1 MNFLKNKINSWSSLV
16 VHSRV
21 KLKFSKRNQTASLVM
36 QSSSWWVWWVSTYS
50 LVSSRKWA
58 AQRAQK
64 KSLLETTNKTVDDF
78 HEWSGLIHK
87 QRHAKESDPSF
98 GEADLPAHRSEIER
112 GASKRPPHTTP
123 LRCCCCWERRDVF
136 SLFFSFF
143 VVFFF
148 FFWWFADR

>member
-1 MNFLKNKINSWSSLV
+1 LV
-16 VHSRV
+16 SVFG
-21 KLKFSKRNQTASLVM
+21 KFSHPGGRKTKRKLPQIGIIVN
-36 QSSSWWVWWVSTYS
+36 S

-87 QRHAKESDPSF
+87 QKHAKEADPSF

-123 LRCCCCWERRDVF
+123 LRCCCCC
-136 SLFFSFF
+136 
-143 VVFFF
+143 
-148 FFWWFADR
+148 

>member
-1 MNFLKNKINSWSSLV
+1 
-16 VHSRV
+16 
-21 KLKFSKRNQTASLVM
+21 M
-36 QSSSWWVWWVSTYS
+36 QSSSWWVRWVSMYS

-58 AQRAQK
+58 AQRTK
-64 KSLLETTNKTVDDF
+64 NKSLLETTNKTVDDF

-87 QRHAKESDPSF
+87 QRHAKEADPSF
-98 GEADLPAHRSEIER
+98 GEVDLPTHRNEIER

-136 SLFFSFF
+136 SFFFSFF

-148 FFWWFADR
+148 FFWVVCGSLATIISLCFSSHTKRNLSYSKQE